1 MPDDQKG
8 IIFTGIQQLLQQ
20 FIATSP
26 PPAAPEWPRLPPGV
40 IERCVGSVS
49 ALKGVR
55 PLECWRHGVLLTS
68 TPSGEAEGAATAL
81 LELTST
87 ELKVEVR
94 GSTEVDAQVLQQV
107 LAPLVE
113 AVEHVLLEY
122 PGFTVSCR

>member
-1 MPDDQKG
+1 MRQLGVHFDL
-8 IIFTGIQQLLQQ
+8 TG
-20 FIATSP
+20 A
-26 PPAAPEWPRLPPGV
+26 RLPPGV
-40 IERCVGSVS
+40 IERCVGSVC
-49 ALKGVR
+49 ALKFCR

-68 TPSGEAEGAATAL
+68 TSASQGAVGATAL